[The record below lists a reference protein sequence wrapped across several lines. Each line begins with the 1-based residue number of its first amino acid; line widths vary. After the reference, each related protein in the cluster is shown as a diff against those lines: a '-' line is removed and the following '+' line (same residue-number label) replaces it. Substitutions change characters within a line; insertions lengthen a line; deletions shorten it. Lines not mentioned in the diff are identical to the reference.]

1 MRRRRFTQL
10 LALAPWAPAA
20 EAAGAGSGRHRVAML
35 GVAHA
40 HAAGKLAALRALPDR
55 FEVAGVAEADPG
67 RREAARRSPPYA
79 NLEWR
84 AAEAWL
90 ADPTIAAVVVETT
103 WEDATATARR
113 AVRAGKHV
121 HLDKPGGLDH
131 AAFAAM
137 RREAEERKRHVQ
149 MGYMLRHNPGLRLVR
164 EAVAAGWLGEITAF
178 DAGMGKLADANLRR
192 ALREHPGHGMMEL
205 GCHLVDLAVTLL
217 GVPAAVRA
225 QAERTGVD
233 DLPDRQRAALRY
245 AWGEATLGCDHADAT
260 ARRWLTIAGTRGALR
275 VPALEGNVVH
285 LTLEAAAGPYPRGTT
300 VLRPAG
306 EGRYAGEF
314 RELAGLIGGTAPRW
328 DAAHDIAVHAAAR
341 RAAGLA

>member
-1 MRRRRFTQL
+1 MRRRRFAQL
-10 LALAPWAPAA
+10 LALAPWARAA
-20 EAAGAGSGRHRVAML
+20 TITGAARHRVAML

-40 HAAGKLAALRALPDR
+40 HAAGKLAALRALPER

-67 RREAARRSPPYA
+67 RREAARRSPTYA
-79 NLEWR
+79 NLVWR
-84 AAEAWL
+84 PEEAWL

-103 WEDATATARR
+103 LEEATPTALR
-113 AVRAGKHV
+113 ALRAGKHV
-121 HLDKPGGLDH
+121 HLDKPGGIDH

-137 RREAEERKRHVQ
+137 RREAEARKQHVQ

-164 EAVAAGWLGEITAF
+164 EAVAAGWLGEITAY
-178 DAGMGKLADANLRR
+178 DAGMGKLADASLRR
-192 ALREHPGHGMMEL
+192 ALLAHPGHGMMEL
-205 GCHLVDLAVTLL
+205 GCHLVDLAITLL
-217 GVPAAVRA
+217 GTPSAVRA
-225 QAERTGVD
+225 EAERTGAD
-233 DLPDRQRAALRY
+233 DLPDRQRAVLRY
-245 AWGEATLGCDHADAT
+245 AWGEATLSCDHADAT
-260 ARRWLTIAGTRGALR
+260 ARRWLSIAGTRGSIR

-314 RELAGLIGGTAPRW
+314 RELAGLIEGAATRW
-328 DAAHDIAVHAAAR
+328 DAAHDIAGHAAAR

>member
-1 MRRRRFTQL
+1 MRRRRFAQL
-10 LALAPWAPAA
+10 LALAPWTPAA
-20 EAAGAGSGRHRVAML
+20 VAAGAGAGRHRVAML
-35 GVAHA
+35 GVAPA

-55 FEVAGVAEADPG
+55 CAVAGVAEADPG
-67 RREAARRSPPYA
+67 RREAAQRSPTYA
-79 NLEWR
+79 GLEWR
-84 AAEAWL
+84 AEEAWL

-137 RREAEERKRHVQ
+137 RREAEERKRQVQ

-164 EAVAAGWLGEITAF
+164 EAVAAGWLGEITGY
-178 DAGMGKLADANLRR
+178 DAGMGKRADASLRR
-192 ALREHPGHGMMEL
+192 ALRAHPGHGMMEL
-205 GCHLVDLAVTLL
+205 GCHLVDLTVTLL
-217 GVPAAVRA
+217 GVPVAVRA
-225 QAERTGVD
+225 QAERTGID

-245 AWGEATLGCDHADAT
+245 AWGEATLSCDHADAT
-260 ARRWLTIAGTRGALR
+260 ARRWLTIAGTRGAIR
-275 VPALEGNVVH
+275 VPSLEGSVVH
-285 LTLEAAAGPYPRGTT
+285 LELTAAAGPYPRGAT

-314 RELAGLIGGTAPRW
+314 RELAGLIGGAATRW
-328 DAAHDIAVHAAAR
+328 DATHDIAVHAAAR